1 MWALSL
7 TSEMANAVH
16 DVIVIGLGAM
26 GSACLRALARAGLSV
41 VGIDRHAPP
50 HAHGSTH
57 GETRATRLGVG
68 EGDIYVP
75 LVQRSHAIWR
85 ELEATYG
92 DPLLVQCGFLTID
105 TSGGA
110 GELHGMGGFLDR
122 TLGVAQR
129 AGISHETLS
138 GRAIRDRFP
147 AFAPPDEARGYYE
160 PEGGFVFVERA
171 VCALLADAEH
181 AGAAIRAGETMLSF
195 EATTG
200 GVTVRTD
207 CATYAAHTVVLTAG
221 PWLPALVPAVRQHV
235 RLFPQALHWLVS
247 DRPEAFD
254 PAACP
259 VYLWLHGSGA
269 EDLFYGFP
277 QVGQA
282 GEIKVATEQSS
293 QEDAC
298 ANHPAP
304 GELTAS
310 EALIARHLS
319 GRLTATMQPVRAAGC
334 RYAVT
339 PDGHFIIDRLPEADR
354 VIAVSACSGHAF
366 KHAPAIG
373 EMVTRMIRDHAA
385 ALPDFALDRPA
396 LHRAQPQGVAQT

>member
-1 MWALSL
+1 
-7 TSEMANAVH
+7 MADAVH

-26 GSACLRALARAGLSV
+26 GSACLRALAQAGLSV

-68 EGDIYVP
+68 EGDVYVP
-75 LVQRSHAIWR
+75 LVQRSHAVWR
-85 ELEATYG
+85 ELEAAYG

-122 TLGVAQR
+122 TIAVARR
-129 AGISHETLS
+129 AGICHEAL
-138 GRAIRDRFP
+138 GGGAIRDRFP
-147 AFAPPDEARGYYE
+147 AFAPPDTARGYYE

-171 VCALLADAEH
+171 VSALLADARH
-181 AGAAIRAGETMLSF
+181 AGAAIRTGEAMLSF
-195 EATTG
+195 EATTDA
-200 GVTVRTD
+200 VTVRTD
-207 CATYAAHTVVLTAG
+207 RATYAAHTLVLTAG
-221 PWLPALVPAVRQHV
+221 PWLPALVPALRQHV
-235 RLFPQALHWLVS
+235 RLFPQALHWLTPA
-247 DRPEAFD
+247 RREAFD
-254 PAACP
+254 PAFCP
-259 VYLWLHGSGA
+259 VYLWLHGSGP

-277 QVGQA
+277 QVGASGQ
-282 GEIKVATEQSS
+282 IKVATEQSS
-293 QEDAC
+293 QEDAS
-298 ANHPAP
+298 ADPSAP

-319 GRLTATMQPVRAAGC
+319 GRLTATLRPVRAAGC

-339 PDGHFIIDRLPEADR
+339 PDGHFIVDRLSDAER
-354 VIAVSACSGHAF
+354 VIAVSACSGHGF

-373 EMVTRMIRDHAA
+373 EMVAGMIRDHAPA
-385 ALPDFALDRPA
+385 MPDFALDRPA
-396 LHRAQPQGVAQT
+396 LHRPQPHGTILS

>member
-1 MWALSL
+1 
-7 TSEMANAVH
+7 MAQAVH

-26 GSACLRALARAGLSV
+26 GSACLRALAQAGLSV
-41 VGIDRHAPP
+41 MGIDRHAPP

-68 EGDIYVP
+68 EGDVYVP
-75 LVQRSHAIWR
+75 LVQRSHAVWR
-85 ELEATYG
+85 ELEAAHG
-92 DPLLVQCGFLTID
+92 NPLLVQCGFLTID

-122 TLGVAQR
+122 TIGVARR
-129 AGISHETLS
+129 AGIRHETLD

-147 AFAPPDEARGYYE
+147 AFTPPDEARGYYE

-171 VCALLADAEH
+171 VSALLADAGR
-181 AGAAIRAGETMLSF
+181 AGATIRIEEAMLSF

-207 CATYAAHTVVLTAG
+207 RATYAAHTLVLTAG
-221 PWLPALVPAVRQHV
+221 PWLPALVPALRQHV
-235 RLFPQALHWLVS
+235 RLFPQQLSWLAP
-247 DRPEAFD
+247 DQPEAID
-254 PAACP
+254 PAVCP
-259 VYLWLHGSGA
+259 VYLWLHGSGP

-277 QVGQA
+277 QVGASGQ
-282 GEIKVATEQSS
+282 IKVATEQSS
-293 QEDAC
+293 REDAS
-298 ANHPAP
+298 ADQLAP

-319 GRLTATMQPVRAAGC
+319 GRLVATLRPVRAAGC

-339 PDGHFIIDRLPEADR
+339 PDGHFIIDRLPDAER
-354 VIAVSACSGHAF
+354 VIAVSACSGHGF

-373 EMVTRMIRDHAA
+373 EMVTRMISDHAP

-396 LHRAQPQGVAQT
+396 LHRTYPQGAILS